1 MYLTVLYLRYMCEVD
16 VNLQFIEI
24 CLFVSTVLYLTV
36 LYRYMICLQRY
47 MCEVDVNLQFIEI
60 CLFVRVRV

>member
-36 LYRYMICLQRY
+36 LYRYMICLHSALPHSVVP
-47 MCEVDVNLQFIEI
+47 EVHV
-60 CLFVRVRV
+60 